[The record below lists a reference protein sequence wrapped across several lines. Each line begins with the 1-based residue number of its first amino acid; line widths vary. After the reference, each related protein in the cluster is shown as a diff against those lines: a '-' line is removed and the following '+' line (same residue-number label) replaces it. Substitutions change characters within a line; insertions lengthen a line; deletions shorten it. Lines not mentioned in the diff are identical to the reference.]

1 MEWLPVGVC
10 GSEKSVVFVRK
21 EKKRVQS
28 EVWPAKE
35 KRVRYF
41 ISKASWDERK
51 SLFLKLKERF

>member
-1 MEWLPVGVC
+1 MGVC

-51 SLFLKLKERF
+51 SLFLKLREMF